1 MCNKKKLRGR
11 SISGEFWLSLNPKWH
26 LPRYGMWYML
36 DSQRHANQFDNINLW
51 YIMDKWKVQIL
62 QKICHSIPLLRVAV
76 IFNKDT
82 KWDSIA
88 KRFVK
93 CSIIN
98 FVIIPVMIVK
108 KKMHA
113 SYLHVQVY
121 NLETRIDKND
131 RTVPSCICHGFK
143 VLYVQRKADKRNSK
157 TRKHLTW
164 SVHHNTY

>member
-26 LPRYGMWYML
+26 LPHYGMWYML
-36 DSQRHANQFDNINLW
+36 DSQRHANQFDIINLW

-62 QKICHSIPLLRVAV
+62 QKIYHSIPLLRVAV

-108 KKMHA
+108 KKNA
-113 SYLHVQVY
+113 CKLFTCTGIQPWDEDWQEWQDGSQLH
-121 NLETRIDKND
+121 L
-131 RTVPSCICHGFK
+131 SW
-143 VLYVQRKADKRNSK
+143 L
-157 TRKHLTW
+157 
-164 SVHHNTY
+164 